1 MACYLVILFQQ
12 SSLINKEDLSPGK
25 CFLSS
30 VNTWLIIFILICF
43 YNKQYKTLSMTG
55 FIIPFGCN
63 LVSHPLFFFFFLSI
77 PLPFT
82 GPALPLVSLGEGSL
96 SSLLFPCV
104 YTWIFPPK
112 SPQHPLISHCYFLPV
127 LCIILRFGLLGLE

>member
-63 LVSHPLFFFFFLSI
+63 LVSHPLFFFSCPFLCPS
-77 PLPFT
+77 
-82 GPALPLVSLGEGSL
+82 LVQ
-96 SSLLFPCV
+96 LFPWSPLEKGASAPFSSPVC
-104 YTWIFPPK
+104 IPGFFPLNLP
-112 SPQHPLISHCYFLPV
+112 SIHSFPIAISC
-127 LCIILRFGLLGLE
+127 LCCALY